1 MVLQMQTIE
10 SLAIKASSEID
21 KSMDIASLDSVRVKY
36 LGKKGK
42 LTAEL
47 KKLGQ
52 LPAEE
57 RSNSGKKI
65 NEAKKNLLELIH
77 VRRKNLEDS
86 LLEKKL
92 IEDSVDVSLPGRGIS
107 IGGRH
112 PVSKTQSR
120 IEKIFINAG
129 FGVRSGPEIEDEFH
143 NFTALNIH
151 EDHPARAMHDTFYLS
166 SGYLLRTHTSPVQI
180 RSITEEGVPIK
191 IISPGRVY
199 RNDSDQ
205 THTPMFHQIEG
216 LVIDENINFANL
228 KATLYQF
235 VEAFFEKEIELRFR
249 PSYFPFTEP
258 SAEVDIRWGK
268 DKWLEILGC
277 GMVHPNVLENVEID
291 PEKYTGYAFGIGI
304 ERLAML
310 RYGVTDL
317 RTFFENDLRF
327 LEQFR

>member
-57 RSNSGKKI
+57 RSNAGKKI

-129 FGVRSGPEIEDEFH
+129 FGVRSGPEIEDEF
-143 NFTALNIH
+143 
-151 EDHPARAMHDTFYLS
+151 
-166 SGYLLRTHTSPVQI
+166 
-180 RSITEEGVPIK
+180 
-191 IISPGRVY
+191 
-199 RNDSDQ
+199 
-205 THTPMFHQIEG
+205 
-216 LVIDENINFANL
+216 
-228 KATLYQF
+228 
-235 VEAFFEKEIELRFR
+235 
-249 PSYFPFTEP
+249 
-258 SAEVDIRWGK
+258 
-268 DKWLEILGC
+268 
-277 GMVHPNVLENVEID
+277 
-291 PEKYTGYAFGIGI
+291 
-304 ERLAML
+304 
-310 RYGVTDL
+310 
-317 RTFFENDLRF
+317 
-327 LEQFR
+327 